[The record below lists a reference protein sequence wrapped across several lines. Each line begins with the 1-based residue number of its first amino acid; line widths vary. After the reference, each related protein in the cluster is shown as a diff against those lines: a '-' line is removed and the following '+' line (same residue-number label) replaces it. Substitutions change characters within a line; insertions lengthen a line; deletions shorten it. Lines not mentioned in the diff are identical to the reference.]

1 MKKFL
6 IPAIGAALAFSP
18 VIVPA
23 MFGPAPA
30 HAQAK
35 AKAAKGKAKNPMCA
49 IPRPDTH
56 QESWA
61 TAYGCWGQPAKLV
74 PQTAFVGGPGF
85 GPGPGAAA
93 APAFGPG
100 FGGPGFG
107 APGQSGQ
114 PKQKAARAA
123 KKK

>member
-6 IPAIGAALAFSP
+6 IPVIGAAFAFSP

-35 AKAAKGKAKNPMCA
+35 AKAAAKGKDKGNPMCR
-49 IPRPDTH
+49 IPRDDRL

-61 TAYGCWGQPAKLV
+61 TAYGCWGQKARLQ
-74 PQTAFVGGPGF
+74 PQ
-85 GPGPGAAA
+85 
-93 APAFGPG
+93 PAFAA
-100 FGGPGFG
+100 GPGFG
-107 APGQSGQ
+107 APGYVG
-114 PKQKAARAA
+114 PGFVGPGLGPTPGRPATRAAVRARAR
-123 KKK
+123 

>member
-6 IPAIGAALAFSP
+6 IPAIGAAFALSP
-18 VIVPA
+18 VVVPA

-49 IPRPDTH
+49 IARPDTH

-61 TAYGCWGQPAKLV
+61 TAYGCWGQPARFR
-74 PQTAFVGGPGF
+74 PQPAFVAGPGY
-85 GPGPGAAA
+85 GPT
-93 APAFGPG
+93 
-100 FGGPGFG
+100 PGFG
-107 APGQSGQ
+107 APGFGA
-114 PKQKAARAA
+114 PGPVGARGVGAPGRRAAR
-123 KKK
+123 